1 MNKNV
6 NRTLAVDT
14 LRVYFFF
21 FYFSL
26 LESMLSVRDTL
37 SRLSSNAV
45 NRINFNMCRREE
57 CVA

>member
-6 NRTLAVDT
+6 NRTLEVDN
-14 LRVYFFF
+14 LRVSFFC
-21 FYFSL
+21 FSL

-37 SRLSSNAV
+37 RLFFPV
-45 NRINFNMCRREE
+45 TGWNRRNFNMCRREE